1 MEIHEISA
9 LPSISQG
16 EANDIH
22 NRMQLHAHT
31 ARIMTTNCPTMSV
44 SDSSAKHN
52 SHFLLHGLF
61 KWKEHAEKILEL
73 LREFYNNINWYSFQK
88 VIKYD

>member
-1 MEIHEISA
+1 
-9 LPSISQG
+9 
-16 EANDIH
+16 
-22 NRMQLHAHT
+22 
-31 ARIMTTNCPTMSV
+31 MSV
-44 SDSSAKHN
+44 SDSRAKHN